1 MTTLKIDSS
10 ITGGASVSR
19 QLTAATIDQL
29 RPQNPGERVIE
40 RDLVATP
47 LSHLTLGGSGDA
59 DVLDEFLAADTV
71 VIGAPMYNF
80 TVPSQLKA
88 WIDRILVAGTTF
100 RYGANGPEGLAGGK
114 RVIVA
119 LSRGGFY
126 EDNSA
131 FEHAKSYLQAAF
143 GFIGSRPNSSPPT
156 GSRSA
161 PSNAKRASRMAWRR
175 SSGWRPN
182 SKAAAGFRSALSS
195 PGGNWLRPS
204 RRRRGGR
211 S

>member
-1 MTTLKIDSS
+1 MTILKIDSS
-10 ITGGASVSR
+10 ITGDASVSR
-19 QLTAATIDQL
+19 QLTAATLEQL
-29 RPQNPGERVIE
+29 HGQNPAADVVT

-47 LSHLTLGGSGDA
+47 LTHLTLGGSGDA

-88 WIDRILVAGTTF
+88 WIDRVLVAGKTF
-100 RYGANGPEGLAGGK
+100 QYGANGPEGLAGGK

-126 EDNSA
+126 EDGNA

-143 GFIGSRPNSSPPT
+143 GFIGITPEFVTADGLAVGPEQREA
-156 GSRSA
+156 GIAHGLAEVERL
-161 PSNAKRASRMAWRR
+161 
-175 SSGWRPN
+175 
-182 SKAAAGFRSALSS
+182 AA
-195 PGGNWLRPS
+195 
-204 RRRRGGR
+204 
-211 S
+211 

>member
-1 MTTLKIDSS
+1 MTILKIDSS
-10 ITGGASVSR
+10 ITGKASVSR

-29 RPQNPGERVIE
+29 RAQHLDTRIVA

-59 DVLDEFLAADTV
+59 DVLDEFLAAETV

-88 WIDRILVAGTTF
+88 WIDRILVAGKTF
-100 RYGANGPEGLAGGK
+100 RYGANGPEGLAGDK

-119 LSRGGFY
+119 VSRGGFY
-126 EDNSA
+126 DDGNA

-143 GFIGSRPNSSPPT
+143 GFIGITPEFVHADGIAVGPEQREA
-156 GSRSA
+156 GI
-161 PSNAKRASRMAWRR
+161 AKGLAEVERL
-175 SSGWRPN
+175 
-182 SKAAAGFRSALSS
+182 AA
-195 PGGNWLRPS
+195 
-204 RRRRGGR
+204 
-211 S
+211 

>member
-1 MTTLKIDSS
+1 MTILKIDSS
-10 ITGGASVSR
+10 ITGDASVSR
-19 QLTAATIDQL
+19 QLTAATIGQL
-29 RPQNPGERVIE
+29 RAQHRTTHVVE

-47 LSHLTLGGSGDA
+47 LSHLTLGGSGDE

-80 TVPSQLKA
+80 TISSQLKA

-126 EDNSA
+126 EDGSA

-143 GFIGSRPNSSPPT
+143 GFIGITPEFVTADGIAVGPEQREA
-156 GSRSA
+156 GIAHGLAEVERL
-161 PSNAKRASRMAWRR
+161 
-175 SSGWRPN
+175 
-182 SKAAAGFRSALSS
+182 AA
-195 PGGNWLRPS
+195 
-204 RRRRGGR
+204 
-211 S
+211 